1 VAAKPPCAFGNALAK
16 FDVRDGEAVLWHEG
30 GAIPGEPVM
39 VPRPGAQARSHPCMP
54 CCVRS
59 AQASR
64 ICKGKAACD
73 TVLDFCCAS
82 AGSTRLLLSAAT

>member
-39 VPRPGAQARSHPCMP
+39 VPRPGAQARPQPCML
-54 CCVRS
+54 
-59 AQASR
+59 SR
-64 ICKGKAACD
+64 MR
-73 TVLDFCCAS
+73 
-82 AGSTRLLLSAAT
+82 AGIGFAHLQRQGCL